1 MYDKYYLNLPLIYS
15 NNNNNYINYLNL
27 LYNSSYDFNLVD
39 YFNIITNINNEFENN
54 VFDFDNLN
62 KDLSVLF
69 YKNKLLYNPINY
81 SILRLNGVSLA
92 SYTYEYF
99 NYIQP
104 YSYYNSVPSLG
115 VNVYSFSLNPL
126 EVQPSGSCNFSRI
139 PKISLEVNLLKNIND
154 FILNNELNLEII
166 GTNYNILRIIGG
178 IAGLAYTY

>member
-1 MYDKYYLNLPLIYS
+1 MTGIGVS
-15 NNNNNYINYLNL
+15 NNKRQCISKIYQC
-27 LYNSSYDFNLVD
+27 YNS
-39 YFNIITNINNEFENN
+39 IT
-54 VFDFDNLN
+54 
-62 KDLSVLF
+62 
-69 YKNKLLYNPINY
+69 
-81 SILRLNGVSLA
+81 
-92 SYTYEYF
+92 YTSEYY

-104 YSYYNSVPSLG
+104 YSYYNSIPSLG